1 MNLESAERLPLD
13 ELQVDALKE
22 LGNVGASHASTA
34 LSNLVKKEIA
44 IAVTYC
50 HLDPFKEL
58 PLRFAKPGDTIV
70 IVRID
75 VNAQEGGEI
84 LMVFS
89 EAIATW
95 LSDQVFGKEHVARR
109 LQEGDPDALVEIGD
123 ICIREYLNP
132 ISRFLKMDLMPSP
145 PNVSVE
151 QVPIGNLPASLAML
165 NSTNAA
171 VIETEFADGLKS
183 FNGFIMFLPRKD
195 VQALTFKKFGVDAD
209 SQAEMFAKFGVM

>member
-1 MNLESAERLPLD
+1 MNAESAEKMVLD

-34 LSNLVKKEIA
+34 LSNLVKKDIA

-50 HLDPFKEL
+50 HQDAFCAL
-58 PLRFAKPGDTIV
+58 PDRYAKPGDTIV
-70 IVRID
+70 TVRIG
-75 VNAQEGGEI
+75 VNGNDGGEI

-95 LSDQVFGKEHVARR
+95 LSDQVFGKEHVARK

-132 ISRFLKMDLMPSP
+132 ISRFLKMDLMPSS
-145 PNVSVE
+145 PNVAVE
-151 QVPIGNLPASLAML
+151 QVPSGTLPSSLCMLGGNQS
-165 NSTNAA
+165 A
-171 VIETEFADGLKS
+171 VIETEFADGQNS
-183 FNGFIMFLPRKD
+183 FNGFIMFMPKKE
-195 VQALTFKKFGVDAD
+195 VQILTFKKFGVDAD